1 MNSKGQGIPRPA
13 IIEKWYDAY
22 VAVEAFNH
30 CIVAGEKHG
39 WEHRIKLHDDP
50 NFPLFTGV
58 MSFIDANIYH
68 TMQLTAPQILLRCDT
83 FW

>member
-22 VAVEAFNH
+22 GAVDAFNH

-39 WEHRIKLHDDP
+39 WEHRITLHDDP

-58 MSFIDANIYH
+58 MSLIDANIYH
-68 TMQLTAPQILLRCDT
+68 TMQ
-83 FW
+83 